1 MGMGTRLNLF
11 AEKCSAIWLKLV
23 FVTKGQMCII
33 WETAFM
39 KYKLRLLTVFI
50 VFGFAGVSQNTLAMI
65 DEVVAQIRS
74 GLDNCRKVEK
84 LNSELGYRYFYYCN
98 NAPVAI
104 EVQENG
110 RIEKH
115 VSWFFYKNKLIYT
128 ETVWTDTIDGKKIH
142 GEKTY
147 HFEEAM
153 IAWLDNENTFV
164 EASTPEFIA
173 LDKNLRTYGKK
184 IYFEALED

>member
-1 MGMGTRLNLF
+1 MKFKLHLLAAILF
-11 AEKCSAIWLKLV
+11 L
-23 FVTKGQMCII
+23 
-33 WETAFM
+33 
-39 KYKLRLLTVFI
+39 
-50 VFGFAGVSQNTLAMI
+50 GFSGVSQNTLALI

-74 GLDNCRKVEK
+74 GLDTCRKVEK
-84 LNSELGYRYFYYCN
+84 LNSEQGYSYFYYHN
-98 NAPVAI
+98 NEPLAI

-115 VSWFFYKNKLIYT
+115 VSWFFYKKKLIYT

-164 EASTPEFIA
+164 NASSVEFDA
-173 LDKNLRTYGKK
+173 LDKSLRAYGKK
-184 IYFEALED
+184 IYLEALEK